1 MNIFVKKRCLA
12 VSGVF
17 QRLMAEGAARARGG
31 KLGSAKKLEPEDIE
45 RIYAAARGLIRQK
58 RRQFYD

>member
-1 MNIFVKKRCLA
+1 MIREILNIFVKKRCLA

-17 QRLMAEGAARARGG
+17 RCLMAEGAARARGG

-45 RIYAAARGLIRQK
+45 RIYAAARG
-58 RRQFYD
+58 